1 MKLVMYVEA
10 HGIATL
16 LTKQNTV
23 AFIYILSDVLHTR
36 AKLQRPLQCKGIQ
49 CVRGVVESTTKWLA
63 ELTEMYVRNV
73 QGSFFSFH

>member
-1 MKLVMYVEA
+1 MYVEA